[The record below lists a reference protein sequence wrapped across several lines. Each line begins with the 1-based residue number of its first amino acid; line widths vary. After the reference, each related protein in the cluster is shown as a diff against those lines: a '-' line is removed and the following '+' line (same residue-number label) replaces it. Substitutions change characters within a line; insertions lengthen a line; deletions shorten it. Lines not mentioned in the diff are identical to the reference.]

1 MLDAGHMEMPA
12 WKCGMELADEV
23 TRLASRL
30 PDDAG
35 YWFVHDLTRT
45 AIRIPSRIARGH
57 RRMLRGE
64 FSRNIDAARGSLAR
78 LETLLYFAQRLHGM
92 TEHDLQRAHDLCD
105 RVRELLPEQADPDDW

>member
-1 MLDAGHMEMPA
+1 MREAGHTGMPA
-12 WKCGMELADEV
+12 WKRGMELADEI
-23 TRLASRL
+23 TRLTALL
-30 PDDAG
+30 PEEAG

-45 AIRIPSRIARGH
+45 AIRIPTRIARGH

-78 LETLLYFAQRLHGM
+78 LESLLHFAQRLHGL

-105 RVRELLPEQADPDDW
+105 EIRELLPEQGDPDDW